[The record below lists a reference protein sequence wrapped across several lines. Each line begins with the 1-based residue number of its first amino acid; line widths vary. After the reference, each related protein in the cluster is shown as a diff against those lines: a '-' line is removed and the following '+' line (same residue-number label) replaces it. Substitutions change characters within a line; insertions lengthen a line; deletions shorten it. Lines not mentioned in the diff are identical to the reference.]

1 MAKSWF
7 QVVKDAV
14 QMYKDRDNY
23 AYFYGAKGQR
33 LTKNVMD
40 ALWAAEPEY
49 FKKYN
54 AEEKAQIYK
63 NSLNKIGLDCSG
75 FVTRVTGETGYSIS
89 IYNKRTKETSLAD
102 GVAGQ
107 FLFTTFGG
115 SGRHIGIDAGLGFA
129 LDMGYESTDYSVS
142 VHRDSV
148 RLTNIGET
156 AWEHSF
162 QTAAVNYNGAYAFDP
177 NGNAQPQPGDTV
189 EPDPILP
196 DIPDPDD
203 EVVLPRAVQATTI
216 MYVRSGPGTD
226 YSRVTFDRN
235 DGKGARNILAQ
246 GEVAEVIGMNGD
258 WYQLQIT
265 GASQVWRPYASS
277 EYLNPVEFSE
287 KIGTATTKLNVRT
300 GPGSAYSLCKFDR
313 NDGKGIRNTLEKG
326 ESARVITESNGW
338 CQLEIV
344 GEEYVW
350 RPWASKKYLTV
361 V

>member
-1 MAKSWF
+1 LP
-7 QVVKDAV
+7 VEV
-14 QMYKDRDNY
+14 
-23 AYFYGAKGQR
+23 
-33 LTKNVMD
+33 
-40 ALWAAEPEY
+40 
-49 FKKYN
+49 
-54 AEEKAQIYK
+54 IYTVFE
-63 NSLNKIGLDCSG
+63 L
-75 FVTRVTGETGYSIS
+75 
-89 IYNKRTKETSLAD
+89 
-102 GVAGQ
+102 
-107 FLFTTFGG
+107 LFTTFGG

-129 LDMGYESTDYSVS
+129 LDMGNESTDYMVS

-148 RLTNIGET
+148 RLTNIGQT

-177 NGNAQPQPGDTV
+177 NGDAQPHPGDTV

-203 EVVLPRAVQATTI
+203 EVVLPKAVQATTI
-216 MYVRSGPGTD
+216 MYVRSGPGAD

-344 GEEYVW
+344 GEVYVW